1 MQVAVAVD
9 IIHLEVQQLREREV
23 LAEAAQ
29 AEGLAH
35 LLEETVLAAAVN
47 QD

>member
-9 IIHLEVQQLREREV
+9 IIRPEAEQLREREV

-29 AEGLAH
+29 AEGLVQLPEEP
-35 LLEETVLAAAVN
+35 LLVAVVK